1 MNINTITAEDLR
13 RMPDKEGLILQ
24 GCGGDLTEWVDGINE
39 MLTKAGILKDGCQ
52 FENVA
57 AFQHGELTCLL
68 YPFDDVKLDIG
79 KLALWRLQTHEVYG
93 GTWLSD
99 FVPNYLGGFIETPE
113 ALADKPDC
121 PLIGADGNIFNLLGI
136 ASRTLREHGL
146 KEQAKEMSDRVFV
159 SGSYGEALCIIGE
172 YVNITDSELEHT
184 MTIRTVPCVL
194 SVISPT
200 CTIFSMEKAGRIPRR
215 KCWNEGLPC
224 ASMKNLRD
232 CKMGSLHSLPPKEKS
247 CLPDSRF
254 RRRKVIFAM
263 RNFMRKDKPATTICW
278 MAG

>member
-1 MNINTITAEDLR
+1 MAVSLR
-13 RMPDKEGLILQ
+13 
-24 GCGGDLTEWVDGINE
+24 
-39 MLTKAGILKDGCQ
+39 
-52 FENVA
+52 
-57 AFQHGELTCLL
+57 TCLL

-146 KEQAKEMSDRVFV
+146 KEQAKEMSDRVFA

-172 YVNITDSELEHT
+172 YVNITDSELEHKNSL
-184 MTIRTVPCVL
+184 RQQL
-194 SVISPT
+194 
-200 CTIFSMEKAGRIPRR
+200 KAT
-215 KCWNEGLPC
+215 
-224 ASMKNLRD
+224 
-232 CKMGSLHSLPPKEKS
+232 
-247 CLPDSRF
+247 
-254 RRRKVIFAM
+254 
-263 RNFMRKDKPATTICW
+263 KPADPVKKQQTSKQQER
-278 MAG
+278 

>member
-39 MLTKAGILKDGCQ
+39 MLTNAGILKDGSQ
-52 FENVA
+52 FENVF

-113 ALADKPDC
+113 PLADKPDC

-146 KEQAKEMSDRVFV
+146 KEQAKEMSDRVFA

-172 YVNITDSELEHT
+172 YVNITDSEPERQ
-184 MTIRTVPCVL
+184 M
-194 SVISPT
+194 
-200 CTIFSMEKAGRIPRR
+200 GRRGDRR
-215 KCWNEGLPC
+215 PKEVMNPGCP
-224 ASMKNLRD
+224 SDKRNLRNRLWQVGRD
-232 CKMGSLHSLPPKEKS
+232 NDADHNGTSSQLPKDLGRVPAA
-247 CLPDSRF
+247 
-254 RRRKVIFAM
+254 FACSG
-263 RNFMRKDKPATTICW
+263 KA
-278 MAG
+278 AAYVGL